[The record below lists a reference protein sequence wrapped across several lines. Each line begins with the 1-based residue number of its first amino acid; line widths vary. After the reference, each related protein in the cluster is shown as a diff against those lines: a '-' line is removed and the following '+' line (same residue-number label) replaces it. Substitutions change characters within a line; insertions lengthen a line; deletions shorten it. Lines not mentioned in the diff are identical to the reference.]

1 MHYSTG
7 KSKKMNLIRHILR
20 HYFVLRTDEVSQEDT
35 IARIKTD
42 ASFRGANL
50 WVLIFAIF
58 VASLGLNVN
67 STAVIIGAML
77 ISPLMGPIV
86 GMGLA
91 AGTGDLELLKTSAK
105 NFTVATMVSV
115 ATAALYFLL
124 SPYNEV
130 QSELL
135 ARTSPT
141 LFDVL
146 IAFFGGSAG
155 IVAIASG
162 GKGNVIPGVAIA
174 TALMPPLCTAGY
186 GIATGQW
193 LYFLGAFYLFFIN
206 TVFIATAT
214 FIGVRLMRFKRHRGI
229 SIEQTQRA
237 HHILVVIVVLT
248 LVPAGIMTLSLVRKS
263 IFNQNVNRFV
273 DNELAWS
280 GTQVISQHVDGDIKL
295 LRVAVIGHSVEDA
308 QITAAEKRLP
318 DYNLE
323 DYHLNVIQGTQS
335 DSLLSLVGELESKR
349 TDYKQTALQQ
359 SQQIHELETALD
371 GYQRFEA
378 LSLQLRPE
386 IQVLFPQIRS
396 LSLSRT
402 IVWRSDTTLTIPVV
416 VALTEMMPKE
426 QLTSEQTEKL
436 AEWLRTRT
444 EADSLEIAFK

>member
-1 MHYSTG
+1 
-7 KSKKMNLIRHILR
+7 MNLLRRILNR
-20 HYFVLRTDEVSQEDT
+20 YFSLRTNPIDQADT
-35 IARIKTD
+35 LARIKAD

-86 GMGLA
+86 GMGMA
-91 AGTGDLELLKTSAK
+91 AGIGDLELLKTSAK
-105 NFTVATMVSV
+105 NFTVATVASV

-146 IAFFGGSAG
+146 IAFFGGAAG
-155 IVAIASG
+155 IVAIATG

-174 TALMPPLCTAGY
+174 TALMPPLCTAGF
-186 GIATGQW
+186 GIANGQW

-214 FIGVRLMRFKRHRGI
+214 FIGARLMGFSRNLG
-229 SIEQTQRA
+229 EQDQRSRRA
-237 HHILVVIVVLT
+237 RHILMIVVILT
-248 LVPAGIMTLSLVRKS
+248 MVPAGILTLSLVRKS
-263 IFNQNVNRFV
+263 IFNQNLNRYV
-273 DNELAWS
+273 GEQLAWS
-280 GTQVISQHVDGDIKL
+280 GTQVISQHVDRDAKL
-295 LRVAVIGHSVEDA
+295 LRVALIGHTVTQE
-308 QITAAEKRLP
+308 QIAAAEQQLPEYRLQ
-318 DYNLE
+318 

-335 DSLLSLVGELESKR
+335 DSLLNLVGELESKR
-349 TDYKQTALQQ
+349 MDYKQTALQQ

-371 GYQRFEA
+371 GYQRYEV
-378 LSLQLRPE
+378 LSATLRPE
-386 IQVLFPQIRS
+386 LQVLFPQIRS
-396 LSLSRT
+396 LSLART
-402 IVWRSDTTLTIPVV
+402 MMQHPDTALATPVV
-416 VALTEMMPKE
+416 VALTELAPKE
-426 QLTSEQTEKL
+426 RMTSEQTQKL
-436 AEWLRTRT
+436 AQWLRART
-444 EADSLEIAFK
+444 DADSLEVTFK